1 MKLAELLEKTEYEV
15 RQGSTDQEVK
25 GLAYDSRKVSEGFA
39 FACIS
44 GSMQDGHDFIPE
56 VVKKGAKV
64 LVVQKEVEAPG
75 RCYGHPGK
83 KYPSGACAHVG
94 CLV

>member
-1 MKLAELLEKTEYEV
+1 MKLAELLEKTKYEV

-39 FACIS
+39 FVCIS
-44 GSMQDGHDFIPE
+44 GSMRDGHDFIPE

-64 LVVQKEVEAPG
+64 LVVQKEVEAPEDVTVI
-75 RCYGHPGK
+75 R
-83 KYPSGACAHVG
+83 VG

>member
-44 GSMQDGHDFIPE
+44 GSMQDGHDFYPE
-56 VVKKGAKV
+56 VVKKAQSACCAKRGGST
-64 LVVQKEVEAPG
+64 G